1 MRRHLIMIIAIA
13 LVLAL
18 VSCTNDSGMNP
29 GGNALTLKASIGAA
43 SVSASETFS
52 EGDEVT
58 ILIKGVKF
66 TYTVDDDGQLSSKN
80 PYYFQSTEPVAVQ
93 GIYPAIDTIPDNS
106 FTWKVETDQSKEGA
120 YEGSDLLVSS
130 VAKVSSKDPKA
141 SLAFYHQAAK
151 IVINVKESEFLAANK
166 LSSVEI
172 KDIVI
177 KGEYTL
183 PADSG
188 THGTW
193 TAQSGSTED
202 DITLREINFP
212 ADGYVA
218 SYEAIVIPQE
228 IASGEKLFVFTVKG
242 YSPFFYAA
250 ENPITWKAGKEYT
263 YNVTIEPSKVTISS
277 ISASMDWKQG
287 SSATGTGKLPGIR
300 EISDNYYEVSDA
312 AGLDAWAEIARNN
325 LAASCILASDI
336 TYDTKKEWEPIGTYD
351 NPYTGTFDGNG
362 KTLSN
367 INISTSSGDYIGL
380 FGCIGDNGTVKNLNV
395 REIEITS
402 KNNNYIGVI
411 AGGNK
416 GTIAGCT
423 IEEATVTSA
432 ASVIGGVV
440 GWNMNRSNITAC
452 SFQGTIDG
460 EGSVSP
466 FVGWRGRRY
475 HVNRYFLLG
484 LL

>member
-66 TYTVDDDGQLSSKN
+66 TYTVDDDEQLSSKN

-151 IVINVKESEFLAANK
+151 IVINVKESDFLIANT
-166 LSSVEI
+166 LSSVKI
-172 KDIVI
+172 NDVAIT
-177 KGEYTL
+177 GEYTL
-183 PADSG
+183 PTGDE

-202 DITLREINFP
+202 DITPREIDIP
-212 ADGYVA
+212 ADGCVV
-218 SYEAIVIPQE
+218 SYEAIVIPQT
-228 IASGEKLFVFTVKG
+228 IASGKELFVFTVEG
-242 YSPFFYAA
+242 YSPFSYVTESAK
-250 ENPITWKAGKEYT
+250 PITWEAGKEYT
-263 YNVTIEPSKVTISS
+263 YNVTIKPDKVTN
-277 ISASMDWKQG
+277 QQH
-287 SSATGTGKLPGIR
+287 IR
-300 EISDNYYEVSDA
+300 EH
-312 AGLDAWAEIARNN
+312 GLD
-325 LAASCILASDI
+325 
-336 TYDTKKEWEPIGTYD
+336 
-351 NPYTGTFDGNG
+351 
-362 KTLSN
+362 
-367 INISTSSGDYIGL
+367 
-380 FGCIGDNGTVKNLNV
+380 
-395 REIEITS
+395 
-402 KNNNYIGVI
+402 
-411 AGGNK
+411 GG
-416 GTIAGCT
+416 
-423 IEEATVTSA
+423 
-432 ASVIGGVV
+432 
-440 GWNMNRSNITAC
+440 R
-452 SFQGTIDG
+452 
-460 EGSVSP
+460 
-466 FVGWRGRRY
+466 
-475 HVNRYFLLG
+475 
-484 LL
+484 